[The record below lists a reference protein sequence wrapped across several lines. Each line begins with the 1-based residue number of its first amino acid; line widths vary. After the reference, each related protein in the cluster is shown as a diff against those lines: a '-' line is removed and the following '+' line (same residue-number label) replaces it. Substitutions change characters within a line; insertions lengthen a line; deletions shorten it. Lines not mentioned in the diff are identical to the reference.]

1 VVKNL
6 PFADTSAQP
15 YFFGYDT
22 DTTNKTHS
30 EEVTTMRHY
39 YFRLILGILFL
50 VCMIFCFITANI
62 PFALLYLML
71 GGMFSLSARSLHKK
85 SSEEKE

>member
-1 VVKNL
+1 
-6 PFADTSAQP
+6 
-15 YFFGYDT
+15 
-22 DTTNKTHS
+22 
-30 EEVTTMRHY
+30 MRHY

-62 PFALLYLML
+62 LLYLML

>member
-1 VVKNL
+1 
-6 PFADTSAQP
+6 
-15 YFFGYDT
+15 
-22 DTTNKTHS
+22 
-30 EEVTTMRHY
+30 MRHY
-39 YFRLILGILFL
+39 DFRLILGILFL